1 MWYKQAGRMS
11 NLINYM
17 RKLYQ
22 RIRSGEEIPE
32 EDLIRL
38 SKRIHNFYS
47 TKPHSQYQIA
57 TRQYEDICSEWEKAR
72 DKRKKELER
81 MESEQSEELNKT
93 VETES
98 NEPMNIA
105 ASYTS
110 TTTKKAQETAMK
122 AKEASNRNYVIFHKG
137 PIEMNGKGIS
147 YIIDKDRDEKM
158 SPDQGIEAI
167 IEDLSGTYPEF
178 YDYQLHLYINADMAG
193 YGMEVDYHQDKVPS
207 EIVDKVTEW
216 LWQNVGFERIEE
228 DSENKFSKT
237 VKGDIMKINSNTIG
251 LTKESAEFSKIEDII
266 MKIAAVNGIKDVDSV
281 QIQLTADKG
290 IVGFKTAEIDPATG
304 QETGQQVDPA
314 TGQTIP
320 GAAVAG
326 GTAGGAGLTEADYS
340 KIFAEAA
347 QGLPQQA
354 QPQATPTQQ
363 QVSPQTV

>member
-22 RIRSGEEIPE
+22 RIRSGEEVPE

-81 MESEQSEELNKT
+81 MESEQSEELNKPT
-93 VETES
+93 ETES

-105 ASYTS
+105 ASYIS
-110 TTTKKAQETAMK
+110 TTTKKAQE
-122 AKEASNRNYVIFHKG
+122 N
-137 PIEMNGKGIS
+137 
-147 YIIDKDRDEKM
+147 
-158 SPDQGIEAI
+158 
-167 IEDLSGTYPEF
+167 
-178 YDYQLHLYINADMAG
+178 
-193 YGMEVDYHQDKVPS
+193 
-207 EIVDKVTEW
+207 
-216 LWQNVGFERIEE
+216 
-228 DSENKFSKT
+228 
-237 VKGDIMKINSNTIG
+237 IMKINSNTIG
-251 LTKESAEFSKIEDII
+251 LSKESSEFSKIEDII
-266 MKIAAVNGIKDVDSV
+266 MKIAAVNGIKDVESV

-314 TGQTIP
+314 TGQAVP

-326 GTAGGAGLTEADYS
+326 GTAGGAGLTEADYAKVFS
-340 KIFAEAA
+340 EAA
-347 QGLPQQA
+347 QSLPQQA